1 MLHWRVARALAVA
14 AILVGGS
21 ASPALAATPAECVA
35 AAERAQTKRD
45 DGHLIASRVE
55 FVACAADSCPTVVKR
70 ECLRWLSEVDERI
83 PSLQISV
90 KERSGKDVL
99 GAEVTVD
106 GVAFPQA
113 GTGRAVQL
121 DPGPHKIRAKVAGR
135 EPIDEAIIARERERD
150 RIVVLA
156 LPASPSAAVERER
169 DRTHDTASEPAAPRR
184 GVPVLSWVLGGVAV
198 VGVGAFAYFWS
209 SGTSR
214 VSDLRDSCSPFCTSE
229 QIDDARVPLTT
240 ARIALGV
247 GIAAGIGAVIVYLVQ
262 PSVSSARAAPPARIG
277 MRPGAPSAFAF

>member
-1 MLHWRVARALAVA
+1 VACA
-14 AILVGGS
+14 AILVGS

-45 DGHLIASRVE
+45 EGHLLASRVE

-70 ECLRWLSEVDERI
+70 ECLRWLAEVDERI

-106 GVAFPQA
+106 GVAFPNA
-113 GTGRAVQL
+113 GTGRALQL

-135 EPIDEAIIARERERD
+135 EPIEEAIIARERERD
-150 RIVVLA
+150 RVVVLA
-156 LPASPSAAVERER
+156 LAADPTASTDRDRTPASPVTPVTSQ
-169 DRTHDTASEPAAPRR
+169 PR

-198 VGVGAFAYFWS
+198 AGVGAFAYFWA
-209 SGTSR
+209 SGTGR

-240 ARIALGV
+240 ARIALAVGV
-247 GIAAGIGAVIVYLVQ
+247 AAGIGAVIVYLVR
-262 PSVSSARAAPPARIG
+262 PSATSAAAPGGVRMTA
-277 MRPGAPSAFAF
+277 GAPLTFAF